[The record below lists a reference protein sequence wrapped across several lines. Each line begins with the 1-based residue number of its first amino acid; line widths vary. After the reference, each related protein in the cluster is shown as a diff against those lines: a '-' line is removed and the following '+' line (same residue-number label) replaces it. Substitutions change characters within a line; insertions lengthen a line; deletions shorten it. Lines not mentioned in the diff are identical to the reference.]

1 MKLVKQSLGK
11 VSITVEK
18 NYWNNSRYYDRLV
31 IVEHKQRKRTYIS
44 RKPVPAGTNIDDRE
58 YWIPFCTLPEEFVGT
73 WNTMEDHYNRL
84 NEAVNNAFDQL
95 DNKIVQRYNYLYQQH
110 VALAGR
116 VTNIENSGS
125 HISPTGE
132 VERPTLTPSDAGYQ
146 HFDVNLGIPIWWT
159 GTIWVDAVGHDV
171 TNYSE

>member
-18 NYWNNSRYYDRLV
+18 NYWSNSRYYDRLV
-31 IVEHKQRKRTYIS
+31 IVEHKERKRTYIS

-73 WNTMEDHYNRL
+73 WNTIEEHYIKL
-84 NEAVNNAFDQL
+84 NTDLKDYFKQL
-95 DNKIVQRYNYLYQQH
+95 DDKIIDNYDDL
-110 VALAGR
+110 VSEISKLAGR
-116 VTNIENSGS
+116 ITNIENSGS

-159 GTIWVDAVGHDV
+159 GTIWVDAIGHDV

>member
-73 WNTMEDHYNRL
+73 WNTIEEHYNKL
-84 NEAVNNAFDQL
+84 DTKLKSYFDQL
-95 DNKIVQRYNYLYQQH
+95 NDYFIDEVGK
-110 VALAGR
+110 LAGR